1 MKILVTGAAGFI
13 GSYVSRA
20 LIWRGDSV
28 IGLDNFSD
36 YYPRK
41 CKEFNVDLVQ
51 MSCGQEPENNKKEDL
66 NPVFEK
72 ISQYYPNKTSTNPGD
87 FTFYEADIVDDKKMN
102 EIFEKENFD
111 AVIHLAAMAGV
122 PYSIKNP
129 QLYAK
134 VNVDGTVNLLNACK
148 QFGVKKFV
156 FGSSSSVYGNRE
168 DKKVTEEDNVMKA
181 VSPYGATKV
190 AGEVICHA
198 ISEVYGINIV
208 VDRIFGPIYG
218 PLQRT
223 YGMFMQRAINYV
235 YNDKELEIYGRK
247 GLDSAKDSTYIDDQ
261 VDGIIKCLD
270 HSTKFDVFNIGTAN
284 PQTIREWM
292 TLIEKHFGKPV
303 KYKLIDAD
311 KGDVASS
318 ADISKAKKLLDYE
331 PEMDLDEGVRR
342 QVEVFKLMPE
352 WYKTLSEV

>member
-20 LIWRGDSV
+20 LIWRGDEV
-28 IGLDNFSD
+28 VGLDNFSD

-41 CKEFNVDLVQ
+41 CKEFNLDLIF
-51 MSCGQEPENNKKEDL
+51 MTAGDEPKSNTNADL
-66 NPVFEK
+66 DPVYQK
-72 ISQYYPNKTSTNPGD
+72 ILEYYPHKLQDKPGT
-87 FTFYEADIVDDKKMN
+87 FSFYEADIVDDVRMC
-102 EIFEKENFD
+102 EIFEKEKFD

-134 VNVDGTVNLLNACK
+134 VNVDGTVNLLNACRL
-148 QFGVKKFV
+148 FEVGKFV

-168 DKKVTEEDNVMKA
+168 DKKVTEEDDVMKA

-190 AGEVICHA
+190 AGEALCHA
-198 ISEVYGINIV
+198 ISEVFGINVV

-235 YNDKELEIYGRK
+235 HNDKELTIYGRN

-261 VDGIIKCLD
+261 VDGILKCLD
-270 HSTKFDVFNIGTAN
+270 YNSKFDVFNIGTAN
-284 PQTIREWM
+284 PQKIREWIS
-292 TLIEKHFGKPV
+292 LIEKHFGKTV
-303 KYKLIDAD
+303 KYTLVDAD

-318 ADISKAKKLLDYE
+318 ADISKATELLGYKPVME
-331 PEMDLDEGVRR
+331 LDEGVRR

-352 WYKTLSEV
+352 WYKTLGEV